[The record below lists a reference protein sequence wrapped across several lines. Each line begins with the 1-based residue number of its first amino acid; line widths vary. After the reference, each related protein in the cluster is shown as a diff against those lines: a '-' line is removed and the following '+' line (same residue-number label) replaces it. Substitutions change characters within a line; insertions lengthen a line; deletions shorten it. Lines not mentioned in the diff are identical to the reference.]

1 MDNDTYID
9 SLKAKLPEDPKEA
22 IATLLKEAATAEKRR
37 RDTQSSYTKTRQ
49 ENLRLT
55 SEKNYLAK
63 QINTTLPKSE
73 ALDTLKY
80 ENPDKWREEVNRLER
95 EAQAGI
101 QEKMQTLGTEAQKN
115 FELEERQRIL
125 RSFSEA
131 NPDLDITL
139 PEVQDQIPPKYL
151 KQLETGEVTFEA
163 FLNNVKKFVEAPKS
177 AAGKVPPVDGSPDLT
192 KLPGSSIPPAAKQKD
207 LVAEYNNLII

>member
-1 MDNDTYID
+1 VDNDTYID

-22 IATLLKEAATAEKRR
+22 VATLLKEVATAEKRR

-49 ENLRLT
+49 ENLRLAKEREYLMNQVNPSVKA
-55 SEKNYLAK
+55 SE
-63 QINTTLPKSE
+63 E
-73 ALDTLKY
+73 LDTLKF
-80 ENPDKWREEVNRLER
+80 EDPDKWRSEVNRLEQ
-95 EAQAGI
+95 EAQANI
-101 QEKMQTLGTEAQKN
+101 QENLQTVGTEAQKN

-131 NPDLDITL
+131 NPDLDITS

-177 AAGKVPPVDGSPDLT
+177 AANSVPPTDETPDLT
-192 KLPGSSIPPAAKQKD
+192 KLPGSSTPPATKQKD